1 MKVIKINFNGI
12 ELPVVVPDSILIFAP
27 HPDDELLSTGGT
39 ILKYKNWGSKIYV
52 VVSSSGIGGYSKD
65 SDKNEI
71 REIRKKEL
79 KKSISLLGV
88 DKCFFLEFDEITPN
102 RKYVKQFT
110 EIIRELRPTI
120 ILAPHPFDAH
130 RIHRNTALVAREAV
144 YHAQGRAYGGS
155 GKEWIPFS
163 YYFYETL
170 SCKFINVE
178 TGHKIIICDISD
190 YWSKKM
196 EIFEEVYK
204 SQAEML
210 ERVKIWATSS
220 AKMGGEMGRVDWGES
235 YIPDTEFVNLKIIL
249 I

>member
-1 MKVIKINFNGI
+1 MKIINIDSNGI
-12 ELPVVVPDSILIFAP
+12 ELPVVVPDSILVFAP

-52 VVSSSGIGGYSKD
+52 VVVSSGLGGYSKD
-65 SDKNEI
+65 EYQNKI

-79 KKSISLLGV
+79 DKSTRLLGV
-88 DKCFFLEFDEITPN
+88 DKTIFLEFDEIEPS
-102 RKYVKQFT
+102 RKYVKMFT
-110 EIIRELRPTI
+110 EIIRDLRPTI

-130 RIHRNTALVAREAV
+130 RTHRNTALIAREAV
-144 YHAQGRAYGGS
+144 YHSQGRAYGGA
-155 GKEWIPFS
+155 GKEWIPFG

-178 TGHKIIICDISD
+178 TGHKIIVCDISD
-190 YWSKKM
+190 YWAKKM

-204 SQAEML
+204 SQLEML
-210 ERVKIWATSS
+210 ERVKTWAISS
-220 AKMGGEMGRVDWGES
+220 AKMSGEMGRVKWGEPF
-235 YIPDTEFVNLKIIL
+235 IPDTEFVNLKIIL